1 MVLDGDVRSYGYR
14 DKGLVT
20 CCFGAS
26 ALDQGSWRAGPP
38 TAALRDG
45 HCCFHCADTETEAQ
59 RSRRQVCSSHRQ
71 SKGFHLPL
79 TLQVQGQREM
89 PAASPFSIFKIPSE
103 LDSCVSVHVSWF
115 LCRQSRHGLCS
126 PEASGGVTRPQLL
139 RVQSVLQK
147 GREPVPSLRRHHLGL
162 RGSPSVLCSLNSK

>member
-26 ALDQGSWRAGPP
+26 ALDQGAGGQGPP
-38 TAALRDG
+38 QPPCGMGTVAFTVQTRRPRLRG
-45 HCCFHCADTETEAQ
+45 HVAKFARVMGRARAST
-59 RSRRQVCSSHRQ
+59 S
-71 SKGFHLPL
+71 PL
-79 TLQVQGQREM
+79 LEVQGQREM

-103 LDSCVSVHVSWF
+103 LGSHVSAHVSWF
-115 LCRQSRHGLCS
+115 PCRQSRHRLCS

-139 RVQSVLQK
+139 RVQSALRK

-162 RGSPSVLCSLNSK
+162 RGSPSVLCSLNSR